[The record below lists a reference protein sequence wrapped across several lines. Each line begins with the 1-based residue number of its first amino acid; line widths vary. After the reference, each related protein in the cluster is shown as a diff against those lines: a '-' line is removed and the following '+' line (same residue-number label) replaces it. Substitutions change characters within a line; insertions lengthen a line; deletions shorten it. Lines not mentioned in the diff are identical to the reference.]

1 MKEKVEECED
11 EISRLKTTHSSEIA
25 SLSQKYKDEM
35 DNLKYELDVMK
46 KEWEK
51 KEDEYKC
58 EINHLHSDKIE
69 LLSKSVRNTD
79 AEDNADEKPE
89 EEEVKPKKA
98 TGRRGRKRSS
108 KEKIED
114 EEDEELE
121 NNTNK
126 KRRSLRNSENNEE
139 VSEYKKKLRSRK

>member
-1 MKEKVEECED
+1 MIECED

-25 SLSQKYKDEM
+25 SVNQKFKEEI
-35 DNLKYELDVMK
+35 DNMKYELEVMK

-69 LLSKSVRNTD
+69 LLNKSVRSTD
-79 AEDNADEKPE
+79 VDCDVDVKQEDV
-89 EEEVKPKKA
+89 VKPKKISN
-98 TGRRGRKRSS
+98 GRRGRKRTS
-108 KEKIED
+108 KEVIDDED
-114 EEDEELE
+114 DDETAES
-121 NNTNK
+121 NTNK

-139 VSEYKKKLRSRK
+139 INEYKKKLRSRK